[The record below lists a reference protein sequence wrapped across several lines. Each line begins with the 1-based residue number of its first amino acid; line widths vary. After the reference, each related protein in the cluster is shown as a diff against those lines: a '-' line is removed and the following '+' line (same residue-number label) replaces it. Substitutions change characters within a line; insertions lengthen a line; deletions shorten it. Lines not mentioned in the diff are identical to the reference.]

1 MSLVIDHTK
10 CLACGICAERCLLD
24 NIRVKTPPC
33 QAACPLGVNCQAY
46 VTLVAMER
54 DEESLAYISD
64 RVAFPKTLT
73 HVCTHPCETACSRR
87 QFDRPIAIRA
97 LKRFVTEK
105 VRAKK
110 PEHPTSDT
118 GRVAIV
124 GAGPAGLQAAFDLRM
139 KGHAAAVFDELPEA
153 GGMMRIGIPEFRL
166 PRSVLDEEVA
176 RIADMGVEMRL
187 GQRVG
192 RDVHF
197 DELLRDFDAVFLA
210 VGAHVSERLNAS
222 GEGLAGIH
230 YGTDFLRRHHLGERL
245 EVGERVVVLGG
256 GNVAV
261 DAALVARRL
270 GGKDVRLVCL
280 ESRDQMPA
288 FAWET
293 EQALAEGV
301 LLTCGWGHKHVL
313 ARAGRVASLHVWP
326 CVSIF
331 DEAGRFAPKFDDLT
345 ERVLPADTLIIAIG
359 QCPDLSFL
367 GEAASFDLF
376 RGSALRVDR
385 LTLETR
391 LPGVFAGGD
400 MVAGPTSVVEA
411 MAAGQRAAESVDRY
425 LRGRDLRAGREHE
438 PGSAQAAVP
447 NLEQAVADEAVGENG
462 HRRWPSVPISP
473 TTCGVEPVMDEGS
486 ARREAQRCLRCGTAY
501 ERYQECWCCLPCE
514 IECPTD
520 ALKLEIPFLVS

>member
-1 MSLVIDHTK
+1 
-10 CLACGICAERCLLD
+10 
-24 NIRVKTPPC
+24 
-33 QAACPLGVNCQAY
+33 
-46 VTLVAMER
+46 
-54 DEESLAYISD
+54 
-64 RVAFPKTLT
+64 
-73 HVCTHPCETACSRR
+73 
-87 QFDRPIAIRA
+87 
-97 LKRFVTEK
+97 
-105 VRAKK
+105 
-110 PEHPTSDT
+110 
-118 GRVAIV
+118 
-124 GAGPAGLQAAFDLRM
+124 
-139 KGHAAAVFDELPEA
+139 VFDELPEA

-166 PRSVLDEEVA
+166 PRAVLDEEIA

-197 DELLRDFDAVFLA
+197 DDLLRDFDVVFLA
-210 VGAHVSERLNAS
+210 VGAHVSERLNAP

-230 YGTDFLRRHHLGERL
+230 YGTDFLRRHHLGERV

-313 ARAGRVASLHVWP
+313 ASAGRVASLHVWP

-331 DEAGRFAPKFDDLT
+331 DEAGRFAPKFDDST

-359 QCPDLSFL
+359 QSPDLSFL

-425 LRGRDLRAGREHE
+425 LRGLDLRAGREHG

-447 NLEQAVADEAVGENG
+447 DLEQAVANEGENG
-462 HRRWPSVPISP
+462 DRRRPSVPIFP
-473 TTCGVEPVMDEGS
+473 LQVL
-486 ARREAQRCLRCGTAY
+486 AQR
-501 ERYQECWCCLPCE
+501 QEKP
-514 IECPTD
+514 
-520 ALKLEIPFLVS
+520 